1 MSLIFFLLAG
11 LAFVGGLIWVIIASA
26 SGKRVGPPIAVML
39 SSILLGFL
47 GIASCGAEIINMF

>member
-1 MSLIFFLLAG
+1 MSIILFLLAG
-11 LAFVGGLIWVIIASA
+11 VAFVGGLIWVIIASA

-47 GIASCGAEIINMF
+47 GMATCGAEIIELF